1 MTMHHSTIA
10 KFTKP
15 LSETFASISR
25 TTSQHFEAKAQRA
38 RLAHDI
44 KSLSAVDPRT
54 LKDIG
59 MEGFNRL
66 PPALQESALLNWS
79 KHASGI

>member
-1 MTMHHSTIA
+1 MKTRHSTIV
-10 KFTKP
+10 KFTRP

-25 TTSQHFEAKAQRA
+25 TTIQHFEAKAQRA

-44 KSLSAVDPRT
+44 KSLSAVDPYI

-59 MEGFNRL
+59 MDGFDRL
-66 PPALQESALLNWS
+66 PPALQERALLNWS
-79 KHASGI
+79 KYAARI

>member
-1 MTMHHSTIA
+1 MKTYHLRIV

-25 TTSQHFEAKAQRA
+25 TTIQHFEAKALRA

-44 KSLSAVDPRT
+44 ESLSAVDPHI

-59 MEGFNRL
+59 MDGFDRL
-66 PPALQESALLNWS
+66 PPALQERALLNWR
-79 KHASGI
+79 KQAARI

>member
-1 MTMHHSTIA
+1 MKAYHLTIV

-25 TTSQHFEAKAQRA
+25 VTIQHFEAKAQRA

-44 KSLSAVDPRT
+44 ESLSTFDPY
-54 LKDIG
+54 LLNDIG
-59 MEGFNRL
+59 MDGFDRL
-66 PPALQESALLNWS
+66 PPALQERALLNWS
-79 KHASGI
+79 KHAARI